1 LEIACSLNDCFAAPA
16 SANTFA
22 VGALV
27 TPHIHTREDEYSI
40 AIGFRSG
47 DREAVQIISPAGFEN
62 FFRDLADLVDA
73 GPPAVQDIAT
83 LASNYGLQF
92 GDPPWLPDLIKRY
105 NLTPP
110 PGLEA

>member
-1 LEIACSLNDCFAAPA
+1 MTALPPPA
-16 SANTFA
+16 LANTFA

>member
-1 LEIACSLNDCFAAPA
+1 MEIACSLNDCFAAPA
-16 SANTFA
+16 LANTFA

-62 FFRDLADLVDA
+62 FFRDLADLVA
-73 GPPAVQDIAT
+73 RVPRRCKT
-83 LASNYGLQF
+83 LPLSLAITACSSVI
-92 GDPPWLPDLIKRY
+92 LPGYLI
-105 NLTPP
+105 
-110 PGLEA
+110 

>member
-1 LEIACSLNDCFAAPA
+1 
-16 SANTFA
+16 
-22 VGALV
+22 V

-92 GDPPWLPDLIKRY
+92 GDPPWLPDLIKRITSRHRLASRHSPKAELDPDD
-105 NLTPP
+105 LTPS
-110 PGLEA
+110 ARS